1 MVRKVKGGFKAF
13 SGTKG
18 ALSKK
23 PKSKKAAIAQ
33 HLAVQASQYR
43 RGERATVVSPMSGK
57 PTGWKPDGAGR
68 FKKMAKAARSGRVR
82 KPHKSCG

>member
-1 MVRKVKGGFKAF
+1 MIRKVDGWKAF

-33 HLAVQASQYR
+33 HMAVQASQVR
-43 RGERATVVSPMSGK
+43 RGERKEVVSPVSGK
-57 PTGWKPDGAGR
+57 PTGWKPNGAER
-68 FKKMAKAARSGRVR
+68 FKKTVKAAKAGRVR
-82 KPHKSCG
+82 KHKSSC